1 MKSCVCLFKAFIKC
15 TEECDVMHACRS
27 TTVFVKH
34 VDGAFNVNLIYIAPL
49 NTTKVDRCAVQ
60 QDKDTSL
67 AHFKTLS
74 ASECGYFFCSA

>member
-1 MKSCVCLFKAFIKC
+1 
-15 TEECDVMHACRS
+15 MHACRS

-34 VDGAFNVNLIYIAPL
+34 VDGAFNVNFIYIAPL
-49 NTTKVDRCAVQ
+49 NATKVDRCAVQ
-60 QDKDTSL
+60 QDKDTSLAPSL